1 MIYFFLVIVSFKHT
15 ATPILFM
22 DDPGE
27 LALDEESYSAM
38 NTGSGGILTNNRE
51 QVGELS
57 QVVS

>member
-1 MIYFFLVIVSFKHT
+1 
-15 ATPILFM
+15 M